1 MKLAHLDPTPDR
13 TPDGLPGSRV
23 YAVQLLAGGGR
34 EPGRVAGTLEHVLSG
49 RRHDFD
55 DGPALLACLALEQAL
70 QAHAAAE
77 ADNAG
82 RR

>member
-1 MKLAHLDPTPDR
+1 MKLAHLDPAAGA
-13 TPDGLPGSRV
+13 TPDGLPGGRR
-23 YAVQLLAGGGR
+23 YAVQLLAGGGH
-34 EPGRVAGTLEHVLSG
+34 EPGRLAGRMEHVLSG
-49 RRHDFD
+49 RQHDFD

-77 ADNAG
+77 AENAD

>member
-1 MKLAHLDPTPDR
+1 M
-13 TPDGLPGSRV
+13 
-23 YAVQLLAGGGR
+23 
-34 EPGRVAGTLEHVLSG
+34 EHVLSG
-49 RRHDFD
+49 RQHDFD

-77 ADNAG
+77 AENAD